1 MVSLLLLVALVAA
14 VFVGF
19 NIGGSSTGVAWGPPV
34 GARITSKTGAAA
46 LMTVFVFLGGWTVG
60 RNVIATL
67 GGDLVPQTIFSTEAS
82 IVVLGFIGLGMLLA
96 NLYGVPVS
104 TSMTAVGAIAG
115 LGLATGELDYGVLGS
130 IMVWWAIA
138 PVLGFWFGVIIG
150 RYLYS
155 YLDQKFALEQS
166 SGPLHARPV
175 GNPPDAGTGAWN
187 HPREA
192 VSTVVVLAI
201 ACYMSFSAGA
211 SNVANAVA
219 PLVGGGLIGTGN
231 AVILATVA
239 IGVGAFTIA
248 RRTMESVGNDLT
260 DLPLLAATIV
270 MVVAASITTVAS
282 ALGIPMSLALSTVMC
297 IVGLGWGRAT
307 RPTGAVDLARGDVKT
322 DISVDAITAETGDEV
337 DPVGEEDPGTS
348 RTPSSCSILVSRSVR
363 RVLDYRPLYRD
374 GALLPGVPGAPDC
387 RNRLT
392 AMGGVAHWWR
402 LKIPRARSPVLNMQI
417 CSPPNSWV
425 GRSKSTPCALRLLP
439 VEVECAVGSVLD
451 WWP

>member
-34 GARITSKTGAAA
+34 GARIMSKTGAAA

-166 SGPLHARPV
+166 SGPLFTLDRSGILPTPEL
-175 GNPPDAGTGAWN
+175 GPGTT
-187 HPREA
+187 PREA

-337 DPVGEEDPGTS
+337 DPVGEEDP
-348 RTPSSCSILVSRSVR
+348 RNVQDAQQLFDPSSVVRFVAFWIIGPSIATALSYLAFLV
-363 RVLDYRPLYRD
+363 
-374 GALLPGVPGAPDC
+374 LPIAG
-387 RNRLT
+387 T
-392 AMGGVAHWWR
+392 A
-402 LKIPRARSPVLNMQI
+402 
-417 CSPPNSWV
+417 
-425 GRSKSTPCALRLLP
+425 
-439 VEVECAVGSVLD
+439 
-451 WWP
+451 

>member
-166 SGPLHARPV
+166 SGPLFTLDRSGILPTPEL
-175 GNPPDAGTGAWN
+175 GPGTT
-187 HPREA
+187 PREA

-337 DPVGEEDPGTS
+337 DPVGEEDP
-348 RTPSSCSILVSRSVR
+348 RNVQDAQQLFDPSSVVRFVAFWIIGPSIATALSYLAFLV
-363 RVLDYRPLYRD
+363 
-374 GALLPGVPGAPDC
+374 LPIAG
-387 RNRLT
+387 T
-392 AMGGVAHWWR
+392 A
-402 LKIPRARSPVLNMQI
+402 
-417 CSPPNSWV
+417 
-425 GRSKSTPCALRLLP
+425 
-439 VEVECAVGSVLD
+439 
-451 WWP
+451 

>member
-34 GARITSKTGAAA
+34 GARIMSKTGAAA

-67 GGDLVPQTIFSTEAS
+67 GGDLVPQTMFSTEAS

-115 LGLATGELDYGVLGS
+115 LGLATGELDYAVLGS

-138 PVLGFWFGVIIG
+138 PVLGFWFGVVIG
-150 RYLYS
+150 RYLYA

-166 SGPLHARPV
+166 SGPLLALDRSGVLPTPV
-175 GNPPDAGTGAWN
+175 LGPGTT
-187 HPREA
+187 PREA

-231 AVILATVA
+231 AVVLGTVA
-239 IGVGAFTIA
+239 IGIGAFTIA

-307 RPTGAVDLARGDVKT
+307 RPTRATDLVKGNVKT

-337 DPVGEEDPGTS
+337 SPVGEEDP
-348 RTPSSCSILVSRSVR
+348 RNVQDAQQLFDPSSVGRFVACWIIGPSIATALSYVTF
-363 RVLDYRPLYRD
+363 L
-374 GALLPGVPGAPDC
+374 LLPIAG
-387 RNRLT
+387 T
-392 AMGGVAHWWR
+392 A
-402 LKIPRARSPVLNMQI
+402 
-417 CSPPNSWV
+417 
-425 GRSKSTPCALRLLP
+425 
-439 VEVECAVGSVLD
+439 
-451 WWP
+451 

>member
-1 MVSLLLLVALVAA
+1 MVSLLLVVALVAA

-46 LMTVFVFLGGWTVG
+46 LMTFFVFLGGWTVG
-60 RNVIATL
+60 RNVIDTL
-67 GGDLVPQTIFSTEAS
+67 GGDLVPQSMFSIEAS

-96 NLYGVPVS
+96 NIYGVPVS

-138 PVLGFWFGVIIG
+138 PVLGFWFGLIIG
-150 RYLYS
+150 RYLYTR
-155 YLDQKFALEQS
+155 LDKRFALEQS
-166 SGPLHARPV
+166 SGPLLALDRSGVVPTPAL
-175 GNPPDAGTGAWN
+175 GPGTT
-187 HPREA
+187 PREA

-239 IGVGAFTIA
+239 IGIGAFTIA

-307 RPTGAVDLARGDVKT
+307 RPAGATDLVRGNIET
-322 DISVDAITAETGDEV
+322 DISVDALNAETDEDV
-337 DPVGEEDPGTS
+337 PSVGEEDPVAVQDAQELFD
-348 RTPSSCSILVSRSVR
+348 PSSVVRFVSFWIIGPSIATALSYATF
-363 RVLDYRPLYRD
+363 L
-374 GALLPGVPGAPDC
+374 LLPIAG
-387 RNRLT
+387 T
-392 AMGGVAHWWR
+392 A
-402 LKIPRARSPVLNMQI
+402 
-417 CSPPNSWV
+417 
-425 GRSKSTPCALRLLP
+425 
-439 VEVECAVGSVLD
+439 
-451 WWP
+451 